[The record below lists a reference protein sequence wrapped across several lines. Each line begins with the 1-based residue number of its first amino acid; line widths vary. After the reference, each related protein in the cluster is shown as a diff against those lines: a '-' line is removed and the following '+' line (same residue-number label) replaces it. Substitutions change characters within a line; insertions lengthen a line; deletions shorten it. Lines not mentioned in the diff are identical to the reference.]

1 MNGWTAHAVEMGI
14 DKTAAAF
21 LLSIEGAISTAGKIF
36 VGYICDHFKV
46 QLIHNMKYLSF
57 VTIAL
62 NRLTCWS

>member
-1 MNGWTAHAVEMGI
+1 MGI

-62 NRLTCWS
+62 NRLTC